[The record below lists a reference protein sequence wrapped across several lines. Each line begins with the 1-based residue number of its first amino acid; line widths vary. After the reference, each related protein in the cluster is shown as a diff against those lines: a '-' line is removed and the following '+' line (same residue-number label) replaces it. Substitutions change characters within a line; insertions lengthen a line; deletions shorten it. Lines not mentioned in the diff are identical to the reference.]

1 MVVSIKSV
9 DMSFDEVT
17 PHIFARECIRKFQ
30 LLIFL
35 VRQQGLSRISSFL
48 FYCYYYYYFL
58 NLIYLF
64 NFFFFFFLFGETFL
78 WVLRNVPI
86 FIAFVTFHHISLLNM
101 VPKLALD

>member
-9 DMSFDEVT
+9 DMSFDEVK

-48 FYCYYYYYFL
+48 FYCYYYYFFFL
-58 NLIYLF
+58 FIY
-64 NFFFFFFLFGETFL
+64 FFFFLFGETFL

-86 FIAFVTFHHISLLNM
+86 FIAFVAFHHISLLNM

>member
-17 PHIFARECIRKFQ
+17 PHIFARECISKFQ

-48 FYCYYYYYFL
+48 FYCYYYYY
-58 NLIYLF
+58 Y
-64 NFFFFFFLFGETFL
+64 FFFFYLFIFFLFGETLL

-86 FIAFVTFHHISLLNM
+86 FIAFVTCHHISLLNM